1 MLFPH
6 RIMSY
11 IFDVFQLD
19 LPQDAISKF
28 WDDPIAG
35 GEPHADEDSRHR
47 IPLGFYGDAAQLITK
62 VKIEK
67 LLCLFCNIPIF
78 RPKSIRFS
86 RFLLWSCD
94 VSLLYKNRTLNTILR
109 WVTWSFNCLYAGTY
123 PTTRPGN
130 RPLEPHEV
138 ERAGTWLTRK
148 KLQFQV
154 YELRGDW
161 EFHKMIWQ
169 FRYSW
174 KGGVN
179 VGICFRCPA
188 MTRTN
193 DLDCYTGKWM
203 MKTVHGPKRHS
214 IQLISFAKGCHP
226 TIFEPR
232 FQIYIDMIFMQ
243 NALQKSNAV
252 DLVQNDLGY
261 LGGSC
266 RVLSTLQIEW
276 N

>member
-1 MLFPH
+1 MFSVVLSWFPFKEIEHIWVPIADEKVPGGYRIEKQPMLFPH
-6 RIMSY
+6 RIMGY
-11 IFDVFQLD
+11 IFDVCQLD

-28 WDDPIAG
+28 WDDAIAG
-35 GEPHADEDSRHR
+35 GEPHADQDSRHR

-62 VKIEK
+62 VKVEK

-86 RFLLWSCD
+86 RFLIWSCD

-161 EFHKMIWQ
+161 EFHKMLWQ
-169 FRYSW
+169 FRCSW

-193 DLDCYTGKWM
+193 DPGLLYWEMDDENSTW
-203 MKTVHGPKRHS
+203 
-214 IQLISFAKGCHP
+214 AKEAFDTTDFICQRLPSHN
-226 TIFEPR
+226 I
-232 FQIYIDMIFMQ
+232 
-243 NALQKSNAV
+243 
-252 DLVQNDLGY
+252 
-261 LGGSC
+261 
-266 RVLSTLQIEW
+266 
-276 N
+276 